1 MFLRGFDFERRR
13 NKALGMFQRAIEDMG
28 ELVADAEERAAM
40 LTVKAEALQHE
51 ADTLSTDA
59 AKAKLTLGKLSG
71 LLS

>member
-1 MFLRGFDFERRR
+1 MFGAFNFERRR

-28 ELVADAEERAAM
+28 ELVADAEERAAR